1 MKAPKDQWTI
11 QIDVT
16 NACVRGCAN
25 CTRFCGLHKK
35 PFFMDY
41 DYFCKA
47 VDTLVDH
54 PGLIGIMG
62 GEPTLHPKFKE
73 MCEYLHSKVD
83 PDVRVK
89 EGSKK
94 YPTDSFIE
102 MQRRFELDEY
112 EIHEY
117 ADGPRPIIRGAGLWT
132 SMTKLYLKNLE
143 VIQDTFNFQNLNDHN
158 NVSFH
163 QPVLI
168 TRNDMGIDDNTWEKL
183 KNHCWIN
190 QEWSGSVT
198 PKGCFFCEV
207 AGALDILYDGPG
219 GLPLEE
225 GWWKKDIS
233 AYKDQFHWCELC
245 GVPLKTFARDAR
257 EEVSDISKA
266 NYELLK
272 TKDTVKFDE
281 GKLNVVKIKDGQIS
295 PESMKETAKY
305 HGVSYMEDAQGRM
318 SDKTPIYAGSF
329 IGIVVCKAGEGVDE
343 EVIKHN
349 LKYLQKIYIVEDGVL
364 KKRISSGKA
373 DNSDIIENYD
383 EKLSISSLKDRFG
396 NNAYIFI
403 ITPEIKVGEG
413 VEKLRNSVINPGT
426 LHYTDIKKDRSESNP
441 YIDNSVTNGRCV
453 LISSLASSLGKLD
466 SELPLDEDVFKALV
480 KEWNHDK
487 RVRLTSAMDRCMY
500 GVSDRGNDKETMKR
514 RMADAKNL
522 LRRWNKKYGAGRTVV
537 YGAKLVKRYGVKLM
551 RQKMKNRLF

>member
-1 MKAPKDQWTI
+1 MKAPKDQRTI

-25 CTRFCGLHKK
+25 GTRFCGLHKK

-83 PDVRVK
+83 PEIRVK
-89 EGSKK
+89 EGSRK

-132 SMTKLYLKNLE
+132 SMTRLYQKNLE

-168 TRNDMGIDDNTWEKL
+168 IRKDMGIDDNTWEKL
-183 KNHCWIN
+183 KNQCWIN

-225 GWWKKDIS
+225 GWWKKDIN

-257 EEVSDISKA
+257 EEVSDISKT

-281 GKLNVVKIKDGQIS
+281 GKLNVVEIKDGQIN
-295 PESMKETAKY
+295 PDSMKETAKY
-305 HGVSYMEDAQGRM
+305 HGVSYIEDAQGRM

-329 IGIVVCKAGEGVDE
+329 IGMVVCRAGEKVDD
-343 EVIKHN
+343 EVSKHN
-349 LKYLQKIYIVEDGVL
+349 LKYLEKIYVVENGVL
-364 KKRISSGKA
+364 KKWISSESNTE
-373 DNSDIIENYD
+373 DYD
-383 EKLSISSLKDRFG
+383 EKVKLASLKDRFG
-396 NNAYIFI
+396 NNVYVFI
-403 ITPEIKVGEG
+403 MTPEIKLGFG
-413 VEKLRNSVINPGT
+413 VKKLKNCVINPGT
-426 LHYTDIKKDRSESNP
+426 LHYTDVKRDENSSNP
-441 YIDNSVTNGRCV
+441 YIDSSVADGKCV
-453 LISSLASSLGKLD
+453 LISSLASSLEKFD
-466 SELPLDEDVFKALV
+466 SDLPLDKGIFKALV
-480 KEWNHDK
+480 TGWNPDK

-500 GVSDRGNDKETMKR
+500 GVSDEGNER
-514 RMADAKNL
+514 RTF
-522 LRRWNKKYGAGRTVV
+522 RRRIV
-537 YGAKLVKRYGVKLM
+537 
-551 RQKMKNRLF
+551 